1 MKTFPNQIN
10 RRCTFLALVL
20 VASVSPFMQGAAPEK
35 EEAARI
41 DPKIRREVEESERR
55 LCEAIE
61 KKDAET
67 LSKLLA
73 NYFAT
78 SFGKSKKAMSKAGAL
93 SLTRAGE
100 LSPYKIEKDW
110 RLSRSVDTYTVEG
123 KTKKKPDPKVEEPQ
137 ETEGQWLNVRRIWTK
152 QEGQWLL
159 VAQMIT
165 KAEADQKKDKAE
177 NVEAPK

>member
-1 MKTFPNQIN
+1 MKTLNN
-10 RRCTFLALVL
+10 RLNWRRTFLAVLL
-20 VASVSPFMQGAAPEK
+20 VASVSPFAQGAAPEK
-35 EEAARI
+35 EEAAKI
-41 DPKIRREVEESERR
+41 DPKMRREVEESERR

-61 KKDAET
+61 KRDAET

-78 SFGKSKKAMSKAGAL
+78 SFGKSKKAMSRAGAI
-93 SLTRAGE
+93 SLTRTGG

-123 KTKKKPDPKVEEPQ
+123 QTKKKPDPKEEEPR
-137 ETEGQWLNVRRIWTK
+137 ETDGQWLNVRRVWIK
-152 QEGQWLL
+152 QEGHWLL

-165 KAEADQKKDKAE
+165 KAEADQKRDKAE
-177 NVEAPK
+177 NVDSPK